1 MSMTFTKLFSS
12 ITESTIW
19 SEDANTRLTW
29 ITMLA
34 MADRR
39 GRVWGSIPGLANR
52 ARVPVD
58 ACENALKIFLSPDK
72 YSRTTDHEG
81 RKIEEIDGG
90 WRLLNY
96 LKYRDIRD
104 QESVKEKT
112 AERVRKHR
120 EKKRNVTLVTLR
132 NDNEEAEAEE
142 DKNKK
147 GWLLPEWVDPASWA
161 VFEAHRKE
169 MKRGLT
175 DAARTLN
182 ANVLVGLSP
191 ADQSEIVSTTIKSGW
206 SGLFPLKGKTNEEN
220 KRSLSAPDRVRAA
233 NAKRNN
239 VGSTD

>member
-19 SEDANTRLTW
+19 SEDAETRLTW

-132 NDNEEAEAEE
+132 NDNEDAEAEAE
-142 DKNKK
+142 KK
-147 GWLLPEWVDPASWA
+147 KKVWQLPQDVDPLIWST
-161 VFEAHRKE
+161 FEKHRKE
-169 MKRGLT
+169 VKRRLS
-175 DAARTLN
+175 DEARTLN
-182 ANVLVGLSP
+182 ANVLSGLSP
-191 ADQSEIVSTTIKSGW
+191 REQSEIVSTTIKSGW

-233 NAKRNN
+233 NKRNN
-239 VGSTD
+239 VGTAD